1 VIRVLVADDH
11 ALIRVGL
18 RALLDGHDDIVVVAE
33 AENGA
38 QAVDRAADTRP
49 DVVLMDLSMPV
60 VDGTTATRRIVAR
73 DCAVQVVVLSS
84 FSDRDRVR
92 EALAAG
98 AIGYLLKDG
107 DPGAVVAGIRAA
119 ARRESPLDPR
129 IARGLLPLLPAPPT
143 PPAGAVL
150 SPREQE
156 VLALVAEG
164 LPNKR
169 IGRLLG
175 ITERTVKVHLG
186 NAFRRIGV
194 GDRTSA
200 ALWAREHLPAPG
212 ARR

>member
-1 VIRVLVADDH
+1 MIRVLVSDDH
-11 ALIRVGL
+11 ALIRAGL
-18 RALLDGHDDIVVVAE
+18 GALLDGHDDIQVVAE

-38 QAVDRAADTRP
+38 QAVERSRACRP

-60 VDGTTATRRIVAR
+60 MDGVEATRQIVAG
-73 DCAVQVVVLSS
+73 DPAVQVVVLSS
-84 FSDRDRVR
+84 FSDRHRVHD
-92 EALAAG
+92 ALDAG
-98 AIGYLLKDG
+98 AIGYLLKDSEPT
-107 DPGAVVAGIRAA
+107 DVLAGIRAA

-129 IARGLLPLLPAPPT
+129 IARTLLSGQAPPQ
-143 PPAGAVL
+143 GVGSL
-150 SPREQE
+150 SPRERE

-164 LPNKR
+164 LANKQ

-200 ALWAREHLPAPG
+200 ALWARQHLAEVERP
-212 ARR
+212 